1 MPVAQRQVGDRVSR
15 VRGRRIGEVP
25 YEQCVVIGANI
36 RALRLSRGWTQQAL
50 GELMGWATPST
61 VCAVEGHRG
70 DRQRGF
76 TVDELMRL
84 SAIFDVPVWRL
95 VTRCENCGGC
105 PPAGF
110 ACLSCGAACDAGG
123 RAVTVDGGH
132 PRRDSGISVPAGS
145 AGGSW

>member
-1 MPVAQRQVGDRVSR
+1 MSR
-15 VRGRRIGEVP
+15 VRGRLVGEVP
-25 YEQCVVIGANI
+25 RDRWVVIGANV
-36 RALRLSRGWTQQAL
+36 RALRLSRGWSQQTL

-76 TVDELMRL
+76 TVDELVRL
-84 SAIFDVPVWRL
+84 ATIFGVPVWRL
-95 VTRCENCGGC
+95 ATQCVTCGGC

-123 RAVTVDGGH
+123 KAMAASGEF
-132 PRRDSGISVPAGS
+132 PRRDAGISAPPGTT
-145 AGGSW
+145 GGAR